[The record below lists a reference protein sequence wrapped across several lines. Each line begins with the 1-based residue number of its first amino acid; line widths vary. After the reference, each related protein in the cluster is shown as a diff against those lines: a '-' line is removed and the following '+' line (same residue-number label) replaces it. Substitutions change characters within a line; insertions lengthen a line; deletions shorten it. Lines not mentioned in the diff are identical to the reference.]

1 MATADEDADAD
12 AVAAAAADDVEGP
25 EEDDDDDAAPASPP
39 PPPPPA
45 VGDSMRSRCPRLWK
59 LRRRRG
65 RERVRVWEVGGGER
79 WGGWVRL
86 VGFAVWLL
94 ARARRKWNGTE
105 RNGAV
110 RLRRKMTAPGLR
122 RLRSICLFRERFS
135 THAERVAHD

>member
-25 EEDDDDDAAPASPP
+25 EEEDDDDAAPASPP

-105 RNGAV
+105 RSGEAKTEDDGAGAE
-110 RLRRKMTAPGLR
+110 TAAFDL
-122 RLRSICLFRERFS
+122 SVSREIFDSRTTSS
-135 THAERVAHD
+135 T

>member
-79 WGGWVRL
+79 WGGWVRWSVL
-86 VGFAVWLL
+86 QFGCWLEQGG
-94 ARARRKWNGTE
+94 NGTE
-105 RNGAV
+105 RNG
-110 RLRRKMTAPGLR
+110 T
-122 RLRSICLFRERFS
+122 ER
-135 THAERVAHD
+135 